1 VELEPIAMS
10 QRERD
15 VLKVMAGVLHGQRT
29 QVEAARLLALT
40 ERQIRRLARRLERQG
55 DRGVVHRLRGRPGNR
70 RKNPAFKRRVLAA
83 YRKDYADFDPT
94 HASQKLAAQG
104 LAIHRETLRLWLLE
118 AGLWQRQR
126 RRDCHRTRRER
137 RACRG
142 ELVQMDGSEHKWLED
157 RYAGPLELL
166 AMIDDATSRV
176 HARFYTSE
184 STLNYMDLTQRYL
197 LAEGRP
203 VAFYVDRH
211 GIFRAENA
219 LDQPQETQFSR
230 ACRELDVALILAHSP
245 QAKGRVE
252 RLFGTL
258 QNRWVKELRL
268 AGVCTLEA
276 ANRLLD
282 KTLLPAFNQTYTK
295 APASP
300 NDAHRKLGP
309 THDLESILSHQEQ
322 RTIANDYTFRYR
334 QRVYQ
339 VPPPALPGMRGGKI
353 RIEEHLDGTRHFR
366 FRQSP
371 LACTIVCDVNAAA
384 AAPALAPSPPA
395 PPTPLSL
402 ALCGYP
408 AGGSQPHPPGKDRP
422 TKAGRS
428 PAGLALAG
436 RSGRTPALPYPP
448 ASKSCGRAKNAW
460 RPAPNHP
467 WR

>member
-1 VELEPIAMS
+1 MELEPIAMS

-40 ERQIRRLARRLERQG
+40 ERQIRRLARRLECQG

-70 RKNPAFKRRVLAA
+70 RKDPAFKRRVLAA

-142 ELVQMDGSEHKWLED
+142 ELVQMDGSEHRWLED
-157 RYAGPLELL
+157 RYAGPIELL

-197 LAEGRP
+197 LVQGRP

-230 ACRELDVALILAHSP
+230 ACRELGVGLILAHSP

-295 APASP
+295 AP
-300 NDAHRKLGP
+300 GT
-309 THDLESILSHQEQ
+309 THH
-322 RTIANDYTFRYR
+322 R
-334 QRVYQ
+334 QRLHL
-339 VPPPALPGMRGGKI
+339 PLSPARL
-353 RIEEHLDGTRHFR
+353 
-366 FRQSP
+366 
-371 LACTIVCDVNAAA
+371 
-384 AAPALAPSPPA
+384 PSPAAGAAGHAWREDPHRRT
-395 PPTPLSL
+395 PRRHTPLPLPSI
-402 ALCGYP
+402 P
-408 AGGSQPHPPGKDRP
+408 S
-422 TKAGRS
+422 
-428 PAGLALAG
+428 GLHTGL
-436 RSGRTPALPYPP
+436 
-448 ASKSCGRAKNAW
+448 
-460 RPAPNHP
+460 
-467 WR
+467 

>member
-1 VELEPIAMS
+1 MS

-15 VLKVMAGVLHGQRT
+15 VLKVMAGVLHDQRT
-29 QVEAARLLALT
+29 QVEAARLLALS
-40 ERQIRRLARRLERQG
+40 ERQIRRIARRLERQG

-70 RKNPAFKRRVLAA
+70 RKDPAFKRRVLAA
-83 YRKDYADFDPT
+83 YRKVYADFDPT

-104 LAIHRETLRLWLLE
+104 LRVHKETLRLWLLE
-118 AGLWQRQR
+118 AGLWQRKR
-126 RRDCHRTRRER
+126 RRDSHRRRRER

-184 STLNYMDLTQRYL
+184 STLNYMDLTRRYL

-203 VAFYVDRH
+203 VAYYVDRH

-219 LDQPQETQFSR
+219 LDEPQETQFSR
-230 ACRELDVALILAHSP
+230 ACRELGVELILAHSP

-268 AGVCTLEA
+268 ANVRTLEA

-282 KTLLPAFNQTYTK
+282 KTLLPAFNLTYAK
-295 APASP
+295 PPASP
-300 NDAHRKLGP
+300 NDAHRPLGP
-309 THDLESILSHQEQ
+309 AHDLDSILSLQEQ
-322 RTIANDYTFRYR
+322 RVIANDYTFRYH

-339 VPPPALPGMRGGKI
+339 VPPPALPGMRGGKVT
-353 RIEEHLDGTRHFR
+353 IEERLDGTRHFR
-366 FRQSP
+366 FRQAP
-371 LACTIVCDVNAAA
+371 LACTLVADVNTVA

-408 AGGSQPHPPGKDRP
+408 AGGRRIHPPGKDRP
-422 TKAGRS
+422 AKAGRS

-448 ASKSCGRAKNAW
+448 ASKSCGRAKDAW
-460 RPAPNHP
+460 RPAPSHP